1 MSHTQTKRDP
11 TASSTGAVRSTRLP
25 AARQGTRRVRVGK
38 VDIGGGAP
46 VSVQSMTIT
55 DTRDVETTLVQI
67 YQLASEGCEIVR
79 LAVPDQEAARALAEI
94 KPRSPVPLVADIH
107 YDYRLALAALEA
119 GVDKLRINPGNIG
132 SRERTRIVAKA
143 AKERGVPIRIGAN
156 IGSLSKAILRRF
168 GTPCAEALVASAMED
183 VKVLQD
189 LDFHDIVISVK
200 SSEVPMAVDAYTQI
214 SALVDY
220 PLHVG
225 ITEAGTA
232 WTGGIKSAAGIGA
245 ILARGIGD
253 TIRVSLAADP
263 VEEVKVGYEI
273 LKSLG
278 LRTRGINVIACPTCG
293 RVEIDVVR
301 MANELEKKLG
311 HIKTPMNVSVLGCVV
326 NGIGEGKEA
335 DIGIAGGEGKGIL
348 FKKGKLMRKVPMEE
362 LMDTLIQEVELLAKE
377 KEAEAGAP
385 HDQAA
390 SHNGHAESGWGPIGH
405 AADQQSTIVRDIPVL
420 PNKR

>member
-1 MSHTQTKRDP
+1 MSHTKTKRVP
-11 TASSTGAVRSTRLP
+11 PASSPGASRSARLP
-25 AARQGTRRVRVGK
+25 TARQGTRRIRVGK

-46 VSVQSMTIT
+46 VSVQSMAIT

-107 YDYRLALAALEA
+107 FDYRLALAALEA

-168 GTPCAEALVASAMED
+168 GTPCADALVASAMED

-225 ITEAGTA
+225 ITEAGTV
-232 WTGGIKSAAGIGA
+232 WRGGIKSAAGIGA

-263 VEEVKVGYEI
+263 VEEVKAGFEI
-273 LKSLG
+273 LKSFG
-278 LRTRGINVIACPTCG
+278 LRTRGVQLVACPSCG
-293 RVEIDVVR
+293 RAEV
-301 MANELEKKLG
+301 
-311 HIKTPMNVSVLGCVV
+311 
-326 NGIGEGKEA
+326 
-335 DIGIAGGEGKGIL
+335 DIISIA
-348 FKKGKLMRKVPMEE
+348 
-362 LMDTLIQEVELLAKE
+362 QEVERRLARIDAPVKVAVMGCAVNGPGEARMADLGIACGRGMGLLFRGGRIVASLPEDKLVDALMDQVAEIARE
-377 KEAEAGAP
+377 KALTP
-385 HDQAA
+385 Q
-390 SHNGHAESGWGPIGH
+390 
-405 AADQQSTIVRDIPVL
+405 
-420 PNKR
+420 